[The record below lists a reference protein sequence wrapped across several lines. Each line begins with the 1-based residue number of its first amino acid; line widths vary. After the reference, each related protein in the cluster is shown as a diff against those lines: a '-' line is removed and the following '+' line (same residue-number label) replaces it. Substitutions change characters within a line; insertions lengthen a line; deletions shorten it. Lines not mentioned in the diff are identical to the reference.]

1 MALYRGPNIV
11 RSGLVLALDAADKNS
26 YVGSGTAW
34 NDISGNSNNTT
45 LTNGPT
51 FSNANVGVI
60 VFDGI
65 NDYSSRASITSPPTT
80 TFTISLWCTFSSNT
94 ADRYLFSVGRDIGV
108 PTGGLAL
115 LAYGFDVV
123 SDVLIFEL
131 GSGVG
136 RVSSGIVPTINTWY
150 NIVATADG
158 TNTKFYVN
166 SILKNTSAQGS
177 GQIAS
182 NPTLSVGSYVNSSGI
197 PSTYFHDGR
206 VSNVYFYNRALS
218 ATEVLQNYNATKTR
232 FGS

>member
-1 MALYRGPNIV
+1 MAFIHSPKLV
-11 RSGLVLALDAADKNS
+11 TSGLVLCVDAANKLS
-26 YVGSGTAW
+26 YPGTDTTWYDMSGTA
-34 NDISGNSNNTT
+34 NDTT

-51 FSNANVGVI
+51 FNGVNGGCF

-65 NDYSSRASITSPPTT
+65 NDYCSRGSITNPPTT
-80 TFTISLWCTFSSNT
+80 IFTIGLWCTFSSNT

-115 LAYGFDVV
+115 FAYGFDVV

-150 NIVATADG
+150 NIVVTADG

-166 SILKNTSAQGS
+166 SVLKNTSSQGS

-182 NPTLSVGSYVNSSGI
+182 TPTLSIGSYVSSGGT
-197 PSTYFHDGR
+197 PGTYFHDGK
-206 VSNVYFYNRALS
+206 VANVCFYNRALS
-218 ATEVLQNYNATKTR
+218 ATEVLQNFNANRTR
-232 FGS
+232 FGL

>member
-80 TFTISLWCTFSSNT
+80 
-94 ADRYLFSVGRDIGV
+94 DRYLFSVGRDIGV

-232 FGS
+232 FGL

>member
-1 MALYRGPNIV
+1 MAIFRGPNIV
-11 RSGLVLALDAADKNS
+11 RTGLVLALDAADKNS
-26 YVGSGTAW
+26 YKGSGTAW
-34 NDISGNSNNTT
+34 NDISGNANTGT

-51 FSNANVGVI
+51 FSGLNGGCI
-60 VFDGI
+60 VFDGTD
-65 NDYSSRASITSPPTT
+65 DYSSRASITNPPTT
-80 TFTISLWCTFSSNT
+80 TFTISLWCTFLSNT
-94 ADRYLFSVGRDIGV
+94 ADRYLFSVGRDIGA

-177 GQIAS
+177 GQITS
-182 NPTLSVGSYVNSSGI
+182 NPTLSVGSYVNGSGI

-206 VSNVYFYNRALS
+206 VSNVLLYNRALT

-232 FGS
+232 FGL